1 MWGLIW
7 VGCLKPFLGANTP
20 LLGEVFGVSGGGF
33 EPQMNEKILK
43 YWADRLE
50 ERDEVFSGDIEEIDQ
65 YRIELILFVLRAMMK
80 NIKIENISNLLDF
93 GCGHARFLPYIE
105 KIIPCKLVNYV
116 GVDIVKKIIEQKKE
130 LFKDSK
136 HTNFYTI
143 EDDVIFQ
150 GTKFDNWFDS
160 IFSITVLQHIMDE
173 GILKNYIQQFWK
185 LLKPGGFVFIVEN
198 IYSAFRNSEEKE
210 KGEYYIIYRGC
221 DSYKHLF
228 KQNGFK
234 FVDANVVSLIPQKE
248 LHFFAIFK
256 KVGIQ
261 EGEKKE

>member
-1 MWGLIW
+1 
-7 VGCLKPFLGANTP
+7 
-20 LLGEVFGVSGGGF
+20 
-33 EPQMNEKILK
+33 MNKKLVK
-43 YWADRLE
+43 YWEDRLR
-50 ERDEVFSGDIEEIDQ
+50 ERTEVSSGDIEEIDR
-65 YRIELILFVLRAMMK
+65 YRIELILFILRVMIK
-80 NIKIENISNLLDF
+80 TDNIKNISNLLDF

-143 EDDVIFQ
+143 EDDIIFQ
-150 GTKFDNWFDS
+150 GTKFDSWFDS

-185 LLKPGGFVFIVEN
+185 LLKTGGFVFIVEN
-198 IYSAFRNSEEKE
+198 IYSAFDVSEEDKKDE
-210 KGEYYIIYRGC
+210 DYIIYRSS

-228 KQNGFK
+228 KQIGFK
-234 FVDANVVSLIPQKE
+234 FVDCNVVSLIPQKE

-261 EGEKKE
+261 ERERKE